1 MLQRRMTPDDVEH
14 LGAPLAR
21 VRRLRVDDG
30 ESRTRGKGVAESRQ
44 DDVRP
49 HPVQARADGDEA
61 IGRRKRS
68 VLRTTHDPADPRVVT
83 SRQRSPTSDHRGGR
97 IDGIDTLDGWREVA
111 RERARSRAGIEDDA
125 RFDDE
130 PLEDREDALWIRRAV
145 FVERRDLIVGE
156 DAPELDGIHPI
167 ASSRRSRAAPTL
179 ASRLPARSNVQ
190 RYFFTTLCLS
200 LSTATY
206 VRPTGFPGVAPP
218 GPEIPVMPRPIFA
231 PRRVRAPRAS
241 APATTDDTAPCE
253 WRSCGVTS
261 ARISLASL
269 L

>member
-125 RFDDE
+125 
-130 PLEDREDALWIRRAV
+130 
-145 FVERRDLIVGE
+145 
-156 DAPELDGIHPI
+156 PELDGIHPI

-200 LSTATY
+200 LSTAT
-206 VRPTGFPGVAPP
+206 
-218 GPEIPVMPRPIFA
+218 
-231 PRRVRAPRAS
+231 
-241 APATTDDTAPCE
+241 
-253 WRSCGVTS
+253 
-261 ARISLASL
+261 
-269 L
+269 